1 MFRRQFH
8 PRAIVSVAMTAA
20 FLTAACTDSI
30 APSTAGHSDNPSA
43 ATQPPTESTGAA
55 AEGLSQVPVALGSTY
70 VFYDDDFLTGGS
82 TQAVF
87 DGNWGA
93 NGDAMVR
100 WWKDN
105 SNGVVRGEIK
115 SVSIARARP
124 GYNPKCIAVK
134 IRWRKVTG
142 SASFSVPV
150 SAGATV
156 GITETSDGY
165 TVSCRAT
172 NGTTPPHY
180 ISLAGAAHS
189 SQALTGVNVDICHK
203 ATATSVWAC
212 ATDAN
217 SFGGA

>member
-1 MFRRQFH
+1 MSRRRFY
-8 PRAIVSVAMTAA
+8 PRSIFGAAMTAA
-20 FLTAACTDSI
+20 FL
-30 APSTAGHSDNPSA
+30 STACSESTAPTTAQGLNDPSS
-43 ATQPPTESTGAA
+43 TMQPPSNGTGGAA
-55 AEGLSQVPVALGSTY
+55 DSLQQSAIKPAFAY
-70 VFYDDDFLTGGS
+70 VYYEDDFLTGGS

-87 DGNWGA
+87 DGNWGT

-100 WWKDN
+100 WWKD
-105 SNGVVRGEIK
+105 SGVVRGEIK
-115 SVSIARARP
+115 SVSIAKARP

-134 IRWRKVTG
+134 IRWQKVSG
-142 SASFSVPV
+142 SASFSVPI

-165 TVSCRAT
+165 TVSCRVT

-180 ISLAGAAHS
+180 ISLAGAAYS
-189 SQALTGVNVDICHK
+189 SWALTGVNVDICHK

-217 SFGGA
+217 SVGGA

>member
-1 MFRRQFH
+1 MFRPIVH
-8 PRAIVSVAMTAA
+8 YRAMLNAAALTTALLGTACSDSTAPLIGQASAGSSPPDNGTSTAA
-20 FLTAACTDSI
+20 DTLRQL
-30 APSTAGHSDNPSA
+30 PLEPA
-43 ATQPPTESTGAA
+43 AT
-55 AEGLSQVPVALGSTY
+55 Y
-70 VFYDDDFLTGGS
+70 VIYDDDFITGGT

-115 SVSIARARP
+115 SVSIAKVRP
-124 GYNPKCIAVK
+124 GYNPKCIAVR
-134 IRWRKVTG
+134 IRWQKLTG
-142 SASFSVPV
+142 SASFSYPI
-150 SAGATV
+150 SAGVTV
-156 GITETSDGY
+156 GVTESSDGY
-165 TVSCRAT
+165 TVSCRVT

-180 ISLAGAAHS
+180 ISLAGAAYS
-189 SQALTGVNVDICHK
+189 SQVLTGVNVDICHK